1 MNNFEKFE
9 KRNDEK
15 WERELDEKIA
25 TLLEQYYNLE
35 RQEGETK
42 IEYLTR
48 KKNLVGKILETYIVI
63 KIEDFGFKEKG
74 YKKDYNI
81 KQYEFAQIS
90 YLLEEAK
97 RKQNERRKKLQK
109 YNTDI
114 SETDKGAER

>member
-63 KIEDFGFKEKG
+63 KIEDFGFKEKE

-109 YNTDI
+109 YNMDI

>member
-74 YKKDYNI
+74 YKNHGTK
-81 KQYEFAQIS
+81 
-90 YLLEEAK
+90 
-97 RKQNERRKKLQK
+97 
-109 YNTDI
+109 
-114 SETDKGAER
+114 